1 MDDGTHNQLHE
12 FETKRIDEKFK
23 ENDIKYQIQ
32 FSAAKEALGIALI
45 AQEKGTAAAL
55 EGTKEAINKADVA
68 TDKRFSLLSE
78 KIDGVVETIS
88 KNTGAQG
95 IYVTHEALSV
105 EMEKLRNSFE
115 VMLRPV
121 VNFMNSTQGGKQ
133 QVNSVWG
140 YVVGAISLSIT
151 IILFAL
157 KFMGN

>member
-1 MDDGTHNQLHE
+1 MENNSHTALHE
-12 FETKRIDEKFK
+12 FETKRIDDKFK
-23 ENDIKYQIQ
+23 ESDIKYQIQ

-95 IYVTHEALSV
+95 IYVTHTDLAVALD
-105 EMEKLRNSFE
+105 KLQVSIE
-115 VMLRPV
+115 STLRPV
-121 VNFMNSTQGGKQ
+121 VNFMNSQSGRSSGF
-133 QVNSVWG
+133 NSGWG
-140 YVVGAISLSIT
+140 YLVGGVGLIATLISI
-151 IILFAL
+151 FYAL
-157 KFMGN
+157 TK